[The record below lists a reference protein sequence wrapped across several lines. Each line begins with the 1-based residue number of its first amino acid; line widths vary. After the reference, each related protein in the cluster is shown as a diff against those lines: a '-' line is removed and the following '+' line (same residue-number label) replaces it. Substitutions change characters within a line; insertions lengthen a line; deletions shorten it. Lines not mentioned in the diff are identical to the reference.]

1 VNPPALPAGVAASLP
16 SGSGA
21 LPQASV
27 STPAGTVTTPAV
39 GTGPAATAVNG
50 SASPAVATPSLAG
63 IGGSGTAAT
72 AGAGAVVDPAAAGT
86 SGIPA
91 GGEAIVG
98 PSAGLDPPALLS
110 ARRAS
115 GSADPAAGPGLSQN
129 QGLPAFCP
137 QLVFEPLVSGC
148 RSVLDPLGQGG
159 LAATGMPILA
169 GLLGLLLIGTG
180 SLVYR
185 RSRRMS

>member
-1 VNPPALPAGVAASLP
+1 MEQLVRLQP
-16 SGSGA
+16 
-21 LPQASV
+21 
-27 STPAGTVTTPAV
+27 
-39 GTGPAATAVNG
+39 
-50 SASPAVATPSLAG
+50 
-63 IGGSGTAAT
+63 T
-72 AGAGAVVDPAAAGT
+72 AGKPFRIVLGEEAVDGPLVLRKPVRPE
-86 SGIPA
+86 I
-91 GGEAIVG
+91 EAHQL
-98 PSAGLDPPALLS
+98 AC
-110 ARRAS
+110 
-115 GSADPAAGPGLSQN
+115 
-129 QGLPAFCP
+129 CP